1 MVDAQ
6 LVGVPD
12 VTEPKKID
20 RAAVTELVRASV
32 LGRELSKEQCGALA
46 EVVKIRRVRPGEHL
60 IEEGAS
66 DDSLHVVLEGA
77 LEVVK
82 NAGPGQPASLAVLR
96 PRDLAGEM
104 SFIDGT
110 QHQTGL
116 RAIAESEVL
125 SLQRSDFERLIAKDS
140 ELVYKVMRAV
150 IRAAHELMHRMN
162 IQYIELSNY
171 IFKQHGRY

>member
-1 MVDAQ
+1 VAE
-6 LVGVPD
+6 L
-12 VTEPKKID
+12 EKID
-20 RAAVTELVRASV
+20 RAAVTELVQTSV

-46 EVVKIRRVRPGEHL
+46 GVVEIRRVPPGDYL
-60 IEEGAS
+60 IEEGTS
-66 DDSLHVVLEGA
+66 DDSLHVVLRGA

-110 QHQTGL
+110 RHETGL

-125 SLQRSDFERLIAKDS
+125 SLRRGDFERLVEKDP
-140 ELVYKVMRAV
+140 EVVYKVMRGV

-162 IQYIELSNY
+162 VQYIELSNY

>member
-1 MVDAQ
+1 M
-6 LVGVPD
+6 
-12 VTEPKKID
+12 ENID
-20 RAAVTELVRASV
+20 RAAVAELVSGSA
-32 LGRELSKEQCGALA
+32 LGGELSNEQCAALA
-46 EVVKIRRVRPGEHL
+46 TVVKIRLVPPGDYL

-66 DDSLHVVLEGA
+66 DDSLHVVLKGA

-82 NAGPGQPASLAVLR
+82 NAGPGEPASLAVLR

-110 QHQTGL
+110 RHQTGL

-125 SLQRSDFERLIAKDS
+125 SLQRRDFERLIDKDP

-150 IRAAHELMHRMN
+150 IRAAHKLMHRMN